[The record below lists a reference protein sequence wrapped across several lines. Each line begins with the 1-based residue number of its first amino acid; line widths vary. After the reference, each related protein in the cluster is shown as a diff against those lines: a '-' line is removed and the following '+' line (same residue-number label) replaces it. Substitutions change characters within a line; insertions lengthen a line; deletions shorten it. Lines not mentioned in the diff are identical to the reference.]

1 LPDNAEYDTQTIEL
15 MRRTLRRNSNCVDVG
30 CHKGSILSHMLSF
43 APEGE
48 HWAFEPL
55 PELAAGLR
63 RNFAAPRVHVHEL
76 ALADEVGESS
86 FQHVV
91 TNPGYSGLRERR
103 YDRPNEQRVE
113 ISVRVGRLDDIV
125 PSDRMIDFVK
135 IDVEGAEL
143 GVLRG
148 GIETLRRARPLV
160 VFEHGLGGS
169 DYYGTEP
176 EEVYDLL
183 VEDVGLCVTLMERL
197 LTGRPPLSRA
207 EFGDHFR
214 RGWDY
219 YFAACRAS
227 SH

>member
-1 LPDNAEYDTQTIEL
+1 
-15 MRRTLRRNSNCVDVG
+15 MRRTLRPNSNCVDVG
-30 CHKGSILSHMLSF
+30 CHEGSILSHMLSF

-55 PELAAGLR
+55 PGLAAGLR
-63 RNFAAPRVHVHEL
+63 DNFMAPRVHVHEL
-76 ALADEVGESS
+76 ALADMVGESS

-103 YDRPNEQRVE
+103 YDRPHEERVE
-113 ISVRVGRLDDIV
+113 ISVRVDSLDNIV
-125 PSDRMIDFVK
+125 PSDRRIDFIK

-148 GIETLRRARPLV
+148 GVQTLLRSQPLV

-176 EEVYDLL
+176 EDVYDLL
-183 VEDVGLCVTLMERL
+183 AEVGLSSTLMERL
-197 LTGRPPLSRA
+197 LAGQPPLSRE
-207 EFGDHFR
+207 EFGEHFR
-214 RGWDY
+214 QGLNY
-219 YFAACRAS
+219 YFAAYPG
-227 SH
+227 